1 MIKDIMNANESVL
14 PNSKTIEILKEKIF
28 HTTLIEME
36 NLILKRF
43 ANAIK
48 DEVKIDHEGYE
59 LKFLGKNYAR
69 LLESI
74 DTTTV
79 IVPDEKHNEK
89 PENKESRNLYLS
101 GDNLDALKHLEKSL
115 CGPDKVH
122 LY

>member
-14 PNSKTIEILKEKIF
+14 PNSKTIEILKENF
-28 HTTLIEME
+28 PYYFNRNGEFDLE
-36 NLILKRF
+36 RF

-101 GDNLDALKHLEKSL
+101 GDNLD
-115 CGPDKVH
+115 
-122 LY
+122 